1 MRIIFYLQLMVRI
14 LVYSRSNLFF
24 RSYLLFDNELE
35 LQCFDP
41 DVSLPRYVRV
51 NTLKLDVDSAL
62 LELSKKYTVWA

>member
-1 MRIIFYLQLMVRI
+1 MVRI